1 MDSFRQEHPEYNIH
15 NNVIRSFL
23 KSNMEYSLKK
33 IVHFVRPILQMVASR
48 VLPNYKNTCFTSDQ
62 QPASRASVYTY
73 LQNARKRHV
82 PFPRFACWG
91 VSAPSPKTHPEN
103 RMAAHLRCLYAG
115 RLSLVLL
122 RSLRSWQSLLR
133 GKIRPQIF
141 PVREQFPRV
150 AVRRVSLFFL
160 REQLTVFHIER
171 LFRRELLQPKLV
183 ERTLCR
189 AVPVDLLLMLF

>member
-62 QPASRASVYTY
+62 QPASRASVYTH

-103 RMAAHLRCLYAG
+103 RMAA
-115 RLSLVLL
+115 RLSAL
-122 RSLRSWQSLLR
+122 
-133 GKIRPQIF
+133 IRRTIISRPA
-141 PVREQFPRV
+141 PV
-150 AVRRVSLFFL
+150 ASLFGEASCGARYGL
-160 REQLTVFHIER
+160 RFSRCVSSS
-171 LFRRELLQPKLV
+171 
-183 ERTLCR
+183 R
-189 AVPVDLLLMLF
+189 ACSRASRYAA

>member
-1 MDSFRQEHPEYNIH
+1 MPPPATHPEYNIH

-62 QPASRASVYTY
+62 QPASRASVYTH

-91 VSAPSPKTHPEN
+91 VPAPSPKTHPEN

-122 RSLRSWQSLLR
+122 RSLRSWRSLLR

-141 PVREQFPRV
+141 PVREQFPRLFPRV
-150 AVRRVSLFFL
+150 AVHRVSLFFL
-160 REQLTVFHIER
+160 RKQLTVFHFLDGSFCSPSSLNARFAARCLSIS
-171 LFRRELLQPKLV
+171 
-183 ERTLCR
+183 C
-189 AVPVDLLLMLF
+189 